1 MFTNKTKVMLL
12 MNRRNILLQRNPV
25 ENANLIRKIDRQIR
39 NLSNEDE

>member
-1 MFTNKTKVMLL
+1 MFTNKTKITLL

>member
-1 MFTNKTKVMLL
+1 MFTNKTKAMLL

>member
-1 MFTNKTKVMLL
+1 MFTNKTKIMLL
-12 MNRRNILLQRNPV
+12 MHRRNLLLQRNPV

>member
-12 MNRRNILLQRNPV
+12 MNRRNLLLQRNPV

-39 NLSNEDE
+39 SLSNEDE

>member
-1 MFTNKTKVMLL
+1 MFTNKTKIMLL
-12 MNRRNILLQRNPV
+12 MNRRNLLMQRNPA